1 MKMAATGTTAK
12 ASSPV
17 ATSRSPATSMMRA
30 PKRSA
35 RLPAMGEKI
44 ATIISATDWPEP
56 IKVFDQPNVLAH
68 SSVMTETDWR
78 ADMTMES
85 VAKHSHTMIQ
95 GLMRDFVV
103 MDTFEH
109 GSWGF
114 G

>member
-1 MKMAATGTTAK
+1 M
-12 ASSPV
+12 
-17 ATSRSPATSMMRA
+17 
-30 PKRSA
+30 
-35 RLPAMGEKI
+35 
-44 ATIISATDWPEP
+44 ISATDWPEP
-56 IKVFDQPNVLAH
+56 IKVLDQPRVLAH

-103 MDTFEH
+103 MDSVEH
-109 GSWGF
+109 GPWRF

>member
-1 MKMAATGTTAK
+1 
-12 ASSPV
+12 
-17 ATSRSPATSMMRA
+17 MMRA

-44 ATIISATDWPEP
+44 ATMISATDCPEP
-56 IKVFDQPNVLAH
+56 IKVFDQPRVLAH

-95 GLMRDFVV
+95 GLMRGFAV
-103 MDTFEH
+103 MGIVEH
-109 GSWGF
+109 GAGAF